1 MFCEYSVTG
10 VVEGS
15 VPTLTAHRIMS
26 ESDFTFISEIDYD
39 TELLFQEVDSEV
51 EDDPAPT
58 LPAGVLESVRRE
70 EGQQFTKRA
79 AGAVCE
85 RSTT

>member
-1 MFCEYSVTG
+1 MTD

-15 VPTLTAHRIMS
+15 VPTLTVHRIMS
-26 ESDFTFISEIDYD
+26 ESDFEFIPEINYD
-39 TELLFQEVDSEV
+39 TERLFQEVDSEV
-51 EDDPAPT
+51 EDDPVPT
-58 LPAGVLESVRRE
+58 LPAGVLESVWRE

-85 RSTT
+85 RSST